1 MKRKITSANQTVTAA
16 ENDSAFDDIIDN
28 IKADFEYIV
37 DGLETLNRRGADSVK
52 QAMAI
57 ATSISSDLEQ
67 HIAAVA
73 DSITK

>member
-57 ATSISSDLEQ
+57 ATSISADLEQ
-67 HIAAVA
+67 HISAVA

>member
-28 IKADFEYIV
+28 IKADFEYII

-52 QAMAI
+52 QAMSI
-57 ATSISSDLEQ
+57 ATSISANLEQ
-67 HIAAVA
+67 HISAVA

>member
-1 MKRKITSANQTVTAA
+1 MKRRVLSSQTITAA
-16 ENDSAFDDIIDN
+16 ESDSAFDDIIDN
-28 IKADFEYIV
+28 IKADFEYII

-52 QAMAI
+52 QAMSI
-57 ATSISSDLEQ
+57 ATSISADLEQ

>member
-1 MKRKITSANQTVTAA
+1 MKRKITSSKMLITAA

-67 HIAAVA
+67 HITAVA